1 MTIGQLARRVG
12 IRPSAIRYYEAQG
25 ILMPPMRS
33 ASEYRLYGSET
44 VSMIRF
50 VQRAREL
57 GFSLEQIRQIV
68 DASRDDLPC
77 TACRKLINQR
87 LAKWKRNCVSCALC
101 AIALNGSR
109 VHRRPKSPMQSALS
123 SKESNSQLTG
133 RGIFHWRPA

>member
-50 VQRAREL
+50 VRRAREL
-57 GFSLEQIRQIV
+57 GFSIEQIRQIV

-77 TACRKLINQR
+77 TACRKLIEQR
-87 LAKWKRNCVSCALC
+87 LVQVEKELHQLRSLRDRLRRLARQPTP
-101 AIALNGSR
+101 AIADAICPLIEGEQMYN
-109 VHRRPKSPMQSALS
+109 
-123 SKESNSQLTG
+123 
-133 RGIFHWRPA
+133 